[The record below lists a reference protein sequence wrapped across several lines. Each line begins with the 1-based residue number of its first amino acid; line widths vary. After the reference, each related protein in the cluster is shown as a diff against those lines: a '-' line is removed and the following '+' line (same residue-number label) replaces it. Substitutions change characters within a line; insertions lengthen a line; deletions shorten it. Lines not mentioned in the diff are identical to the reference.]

1 MSNTPRRKA
10 EQAKAPA
17 EARIVQKS
25 LIDKLA
31 SWINLTLDANE
42 RLSPS
47 SLKKALWVF
56 FLVFVYI
63 FIQHRFDGLIRKLET
78 TETQLQEA
86 RASYISYKSTYLF
99 ASKQSELEKQL
110 EPLGF
115 EKNGEP
121 PFKIAKEN

>member
-10 EQAKAPA
+10 EQANAPA
-17 EARIVQKS
+17 RARIVQKS
-25 LIDKLA
+25 FIDRLA
-31 SWINLTLDANE
+31 GWLNQRLDANE

-47 SLKKALWVF
+47 MLQKAIWVF
-56 FLVFVYI
+56 VLVLIYI

-86 RASYISYKSTYLF
+86 RASYISYKSKYLF

-115 EKNGEP
+115 EKNGKP
-121 PFKIAKEN
+121 PFKIAKKN